1 MQSFPDATRSFRDV
15 GLRAATVMDL
25 EVLVSAV
32 AKELRAARPEVG
44 EPGDVLLGVKVVVW
58 WRWIVDMRAPYYELF
73 PKLQVDTAL
82 VSRNVAGLV
91 H

>member
-1 MQSFPDATRSFRDV
+1 
-15 GLRAATVMDL
+15 MDL

-32 AKELRAARPEVG
+32 AKELRVARPEVD

-58 WRWIVDMRAPYYELF
+58 WRWIVDLRAPYCELF
-73 PKLQVDTAL
+73 PKPQVDTAL
-82 VSRNVAGLV
+82 VGLNVAGLV